1 MKNNQ
6 HITVLLN
13 EATKALQVKNNHWY
27 IDATF
32 GRGGHTQKILEDG
45 GKVIAFDVDQE
56 AIEFGR
62 KMFESSI
69 KPGNLILVR
78 ENFSNISSII
88 SSLREDG
95 QIENIDGILFDF
107 GTSTQQLKSEERG
120 FSFEGDS
127 ELDMRMDDRL
137 GVKAKDLLALIPTN
151 QLEELFREFGGESD
165 AKRIAKA
172 IKNNPHPVTTTK
184 ELSDLIIN
192 IKGKQQGKLHPAT
205 KVFQALRIAVNT
217 EIENIMM
224 VLPQALELLN
234 SEGRIVTISFHEGED
249 REVKNTFKLWEQEKR
264 GENLSK
270 KPITPTNEEIKSN
283 SRSRSAK
290 MRIFIKK

>member
-1 MKNNQ
+1 MTNNQ

-13 EATKALQVKNNHWY
+13 EATKALQVKKNHWY

-32 GRGGHTQKILEDG
+32 GRGGHTQKILEEG

-56 AIEFGR
+56 AIEFGK
-62 KMFESSI
+62 KMFGSSI

-78 ENFSNISSII
+78 ENFANISSII

-95 QIENIDGILFDF
+95 QIEDIDGILFDF
-107 GTSTQQLKSEERG
+107 GTSTQQLKSNERG
-120 FSFEGDS
+120 FSFEGDG
-127 ELDMRMDDRL
+127 ELDMRMDNRL

-151 QLEELFREFGGESD
+151 QLEELFREFGGEND
-165 AKRIAKA
+165 ARRIAKA
-172 IKNNPHPVTTTK
+172 IKNSPHPITTTK
-184 ELSDLIIN
+184 ELSNLIIN
-192 IKGKQQGKLHPAT
+192 IKGRQQGKLHPAT

-234 SEGRIVTISFHEGED
+234 SEGRIVTIAFHEGED
-249 REVKNTFKLWEQEKR
+249 REVKNTFKLWEQEEK

-270 KPITPTNEEIKSN
+270 NPIIPTNEEIKGN